1 MADHHEEVL
10 ENKDVNYEGGDVNV
24 KLFFGSLILMV
35 VVTACS
41 MALSVWIYNSLET
54 RQEASYPEPHPLIQL
69 RPTPPPPRLQPNIID
84 GTTAEEDMEAM
95 RTREDA
101 ILETYGWVNRD
112 EGIVR
117 IPVDKAIDLLVGEAP
132 EDELGR

>member
-41 MALSVWIYNSLET
+41 MALSVWIYSSLET
-54 RQEASYPEPHPLIQL
+54 RQVEAYPTPLPLIQL

-84 GTTAEEDMEAM
+84 RTTAEEDMEAM
-95 RTREDA
+95 RVREDA

-112 EGIVR
+112 EGIAR
-117 IPVDKAIDLLVGEAP
+117 IPVDRAIDLLVGEAP